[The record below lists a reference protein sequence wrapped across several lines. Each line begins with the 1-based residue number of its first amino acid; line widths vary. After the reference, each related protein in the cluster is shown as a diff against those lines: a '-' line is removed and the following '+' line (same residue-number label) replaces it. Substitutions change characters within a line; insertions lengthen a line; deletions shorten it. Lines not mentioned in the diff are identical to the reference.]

1 MPCIHKPCGAG
12 LLFSMCLA
20 GTVCYAQD
28 LAPRAYLIT
37 PVHSNAVTLTFSYF
51 TGSILF
57 NGAAPITGA
66 SGNPKLEILS
76 VYHTLSFFGRS
87 ANFTAYLPYGFG
99 HYQGDVNGTQG
110 KIYRSGLLDSVFRF
124 SVNLKGGPA
133 MSPEEFRSWRQK
145 TLLGTSLTVVA
156 PTGQYDPTRLIN
168 QGSNRW
174 AFKPELGFSQRHG
187 HWILDAYGGVWF
199 FTTNPEYFSHS
210 PSYPGTRTQ
219 SEAPVGAFEGH
230 LSYDIKNNR
239 RFWVSLDGNFW
250 VGGRTSLNG
259 VENQLTLQR
268 NSRVGATFAVPITR
282 HQSLKFS
289 YSNGAYI
296 RYGGNYQNVSAA
308 WQYLWLGKR
317 AANTLP

>member
-76 VYHTLSFFGRS
+76 VYHTFSFFGRS

-187 HWILDAYGGVWF
+187 HWILDAYGRRVVLHHEPGVLLAQPILPRHP
-199 FTTNPEYFSHS
+199 NS
-210 PSYPGTRTQ
+210 
-219 SEAPVGAFEGH
+219 VG
-230 LSYDIKNNR
+230 ST
-239 RFWVSLDGNFW
+239 
-250 VGGRTSLNG
+250 GGRL
-259 VENQLTLQR
+259 R
-268 NSRVGATFAVPITR
+268 GAPELR
-282 HQSLKFS
+282 HKEQPP
-289 YSNGAYI
+289 
-296 RYGGNYQNVSAA
+296 V
-308 WQYLWLGKR
+308 LG
-317 AANTLP
+317 LS